1 MICCLDVHYFG
12 DLAGAAALVF
22 PDWSASTPAEEHT
35 ATASQPGDFD
45 AGRFYLRELQPLLA
59 VIATIEQPI
68 GLDYREAARLVE
80 SMAGEFRIPTL
91 LKAVDRLART
101 PES

>member
-22 PDWSASTPAEEHT
+22 PDWSASTPAEQHT
-35 ATASQPGDFD
+35 ATAPQPGDYE

-59 VIATIEQPI
+59 VIATIEQPN
-68 GLDYREAARLVE
+68 REAAGLVE